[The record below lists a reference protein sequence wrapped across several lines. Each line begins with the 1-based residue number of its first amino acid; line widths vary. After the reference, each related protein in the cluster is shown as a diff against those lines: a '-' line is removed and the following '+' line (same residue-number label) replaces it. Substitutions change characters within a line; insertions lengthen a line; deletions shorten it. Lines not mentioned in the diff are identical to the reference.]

1 MLYFQNEQLAKD
13 EILAFFASHINAIKK
28 IYEETVFQ
36 TYNQDVTYSAVTF
49 AVQRTKV
56 CKIMAWE
63 MASTNAQQSVYD
75 VISNA
80 IFQS

>member
-56 CKIMAWE
+56 YHGMGNGFYQCSA
-63 MASTNAQQSVYD
+63 
-75 VISNA
+75 ISL
-80 IFQS
+80 